1 MEYTT
6 DGTLHPTKI
15 NARGINYNYGRQTD
29 GERAAQHDHVCTLIK
44 ATEVQGGENATS
56 ELIRDKNGL
65 SPISNDDFHDICM
78 QRLETGLWAP
88 KDTIEPRDGVDPNGE
103 CGACGKNPVP
113 AFDQGRCVSAT
124 TQLTGT
130 LQTRRACEGYEGTFT
145 QEPEICCQAP
155 GIWHPLPAPT
165 NTHPRPL
172 PPLAGAASPPPPT
185 GPAPTPP
192 LPGYG
197 DNGRLCDAIV
207 EDRRFST
214 DFGRS
219 KLDST
224 ANCPATA
231 CFNNLVDVQH
241 LTSREVLKYDKGN
254 TQCKTA
260 YMPTLIDAASQ
271 DHNQFQWF
279 ASANSC
285 LAGGGCP
292 CSKNCLSLY
301 EKINDAPTLI
311 QQLQGTDWDNPWE
324 ASIASGT
331 AAAGGGK

>member
-1 MEYTT
+1 MPDDY
-6 DGTLHPTKI
+6 
-15 NARGINYNYGRQTD
+15 RVYCGIYEGGD
-29 GERAAQHDHVCTLIK
+29 AA
-44 ATEVQGGENATS
+44 
-56 ELIRDKNGL
+56 
-65 SPISNDDFHDICM
+65 
-78 QRLETGLWAP
+78 
-88 KDTIEPRDGVDPNGE
+88 
-103 CGACGKNPVP
+103 GK
-113 AFDQGRCVSAT
+113 CLK
-124 TQLTGT
+124 TQL
-130 LQTRRACEGYEGTFT
+130 CDEGN
-145 QEPEICCQAP
+145 
-155 GIWHPLPAPT
+155 IWDEEMKSCI
-165 NTHPRPL
+165 
-172 PPLAGAASPPPPT
+172 AGP

-241 LTSREVLKYDKGN
+241 LTSRQVLKYDKGN